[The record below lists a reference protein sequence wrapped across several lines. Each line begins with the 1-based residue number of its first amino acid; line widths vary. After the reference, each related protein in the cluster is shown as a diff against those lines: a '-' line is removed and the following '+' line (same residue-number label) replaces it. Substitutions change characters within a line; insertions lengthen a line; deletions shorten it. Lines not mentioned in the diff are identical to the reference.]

1 MTKLASWLIAAG
13 LTVTAAGIAHPQP
26 APPRFDYQVRED
38 MFRGFFAGDKAAF
51 ARAMTLCEA
60 RLAENPDHA
69 QALVW
74 HGIGRLMQAGE
85 ALGAGDRDNAMALNQ
100 QAVTE
105 MARAVALRPSDV
117 AVLIPRGAALLGAA
131 MRIQDIERARSYVET
146 AVGDFEKAMALQQR
160 QLAGMAVHPKG
171 ELLAGLAEG
180 WSRLGDA
187 QKAQFY
193 LMRIIADLPDTP
205 YAGAAKLRRDNPNAM
220 SPITCLGCHT
230 Q

>member
-13 LTVTAAGIAHPQP
+13 LAVTAAGQAYPQP
-26 APPRFDYQVRED
+26 GPNRFDYEVRED

-51 ARAMTLCEA
+51 ARAMALSEA

-74 HGIGRLMQAGE
+74 HGIGRLIQAGE
-85 ALGAGDRDNAMALNQ
+85 ALRAGDRDKGVELNQ

-105 MARAVALRPSDV
+105 MARAVALRPCDV

-131 MRIQDIERARSYVET
+131 LRIQEVERARPYIEM
-146 AVGDFEKAMALQQR
+146 AVGDFEKSMALQQR
-160 QLAGMAVHPKG
+160 YLDRMPTHPKG
-171 ELLAGLAEG
+171 ELFAGLAEG

-187 QKAQFY
+187 QKARFY
-193 LMRIIADLPDTP
+193 LTRMVAELPDTP
-205 YAGAAKLRRDNPNAM
+205 YSAAAKARLDDPSAT
-220 SPITCLGCHT
+220 SQITCLGCHT
-230 Q
+230 K

>member
-13 LTVTAAGIAHPQP
+13 LAITAGGMAHPQP
-26 APPRFDYQVRED
+26 GPNRFDYEVRED

-51 ARAMTLCEA
+51 ARAMALCEA
-60 RLAENPDHA
+60 RLAENPEHA

-74 HGIGRLMQAGE
+74 HGTGLLIQAGE
-85 ALGAGDRDNAMALNQ
+85 ALRAGDRDRAMALDQ

-131 MRIQDIERARSYVET
+131 MRIQDVERARPYVET

-160 QLAGMAVHPKG
+160 QLASMPTHPKG
-171 ELLAGLAEG
+171 ELFAGLAEG

-193 LMRIIADLPDTP
+193 LTRIIADLPHTP
-205 YAGAAKLRRDNPNAM
+205 YSAAAKARLDNPSAM
-220 SPITCLGCHT
+220 SRITCLGCHT
-230 Q
+230 K